1 MSRRRRLERGSG
13 TVPGAAPRPCD
24 IGFVLPWGLFPVF
37 GLDRG
42 NHRVGCSFRTE
53 HCSSRVTLFDLW
65 CVNLWCKTRE
75 PPKPQGFA
83 SHFLQRR
90 GEAEVWA
97 EGWVLREKPRHG
109 LALPTATL
117 MGSAPRELPQHHP
130 NNAAG
135 TQKQQTLPVLMSKIN
150 SQIYIKKKNP
160 NNSQTNKQ
168 TNTVYRLRM
177 PQQ

>member
-1 MSRRRRLERGSG
+1 MGFIPSVWIR
-13 TVPGAAPRPCD
+13 PRN
-24 IGFVLPWGLFPVF
+24 
-37 GLDRG
+37 R
-42 NHRVGCSFRTE
+42 RVGCSFRTE

-75 PPKPQGFA
+75 PPKPQGVA

-117 MGSAPRELPQHHP
+117 RGSAPRELPQHHT

-135 TQKQQTLPVLMSKIN
+135 TRKQQTLPVLMSKIN
-150 SQIYIKKKNP
+150 SQIYIKKKKKQQQP
-160 NNSQTNKQ
+160 IKQTNKHGLLLKDAP
-168 TNTVYRLRM
+168 TIRFDRTLISACIFPGCAPV
-177 PQQ
+177 